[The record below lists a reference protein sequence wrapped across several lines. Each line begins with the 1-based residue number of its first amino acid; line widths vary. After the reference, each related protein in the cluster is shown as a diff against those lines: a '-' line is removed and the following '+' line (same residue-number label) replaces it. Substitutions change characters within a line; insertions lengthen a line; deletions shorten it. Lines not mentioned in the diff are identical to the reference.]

1 MLRIDSIRPDNN
13 SKQVSLHARP
23 LESRERFMTI
33 TVKSDSLGRLTPVP
47 LSPRLRAMQRPCA
60 REPEPGVGMA
70 RIVRTFSLVLLM
82 AATIWIQPAH
92 AQTAALLD
100 MVNTLSANG
109 VFQFDALERQA
120 AIAND
125 TAYTKLLPICGGAG
139 QTGTAPGACTG
150 NTLTLFT
157 RLRQLEDNANELLGK
172 RGETQYSLRLDPKG
186 ISEALRWT
194 APEEYAAQGSMAS
207 KFVNS
212 QASVLTNRFSAL
224 RFAAQGIP
232 LADGVSMGPGGN
244 GFSYA
249 YNGGA
254 LGGSAG
260 ADSPLFSRWSIFANG
275 GFGSGDKSPT
285 TFEDAFFF
293 DSTEISAG
301 ADVRLT
307 NRLVVGLLFGHTEKR
322 IDFDSS
328 KSIVDGGIRGNGQSA
343 IAYVQYE
350 TDSAF
355 ANLAVGW
362 QHLSLATRRRI
373 TYPSNNPDIPSVD
386 VTSFSN
392 TGSTALIAT
401 LGAGYSFHYRSLTAE
416 PYVNL
421 QNVRTRIAAFTEH
434 SNDGFDI
441 ETPSQTIQSLEGS
454 AGVRAQYAVNNPFGV
469 IVPYVYGEYRHQF
482 RDRSRDIASGYVGA
496 GGGTD
501 FNLPTDNPVKHYYVV
516 GAGGSVVLKHG
527 LQGFMQYSRVINYT
541 NYRDHTV
548 SGGVRWE
555 L

>member
-1 MLRIDSIRPDNN
+1 
-13 SKQVSLHARP
+13 
-23 LESRERFMTI
+23 MTT
-33 TVKSDSLGRLTPVP
+33 TVRSESLGRLTPVP
-47 LSPRLRAMQRPCA
+47 HFLWSRAMRRPCA
-60 REPEPGVGMA
+60 RDPEPRVGMA
-70 RIVRTFSLVLLM
+70 RIVRTFPLALLL
-82 AATIWIQPAH
+82 AAPIWFQSAH
-92 AQTAALLD
+92 AQSAALQD

-125 TAYTKLLPICGGAG
+125 SAYTKLLPICGGVG
-139 QTGTAPGACTG
+139 QKGPGTAACTG
-150 NTLTLFT
+150 STLTLFK
-157 RLRQLEDNANELLGK
+157 RLRELENNANELLGN

-186 ISEALRWT
+186 ISDALRWT

-212 QASVLTNRFSAL
+212 QASVLTNRLSAL

-275 GFGSGDKSPT
+275 GFGSGTKSPT

-293 DSTEISAG
+293 DSTEVSAG

-307 NRLVVGLLFGHTEKR
+307 NRLVVGLLFGHSEKR
-322 IDFDSS
+322 IDFNSA
-328 KSIVDGGIRGNGQSA
+328 KSVADGGIRGNGQSA

-401 LGAGYSFHYRSLTAE
+401 LGAGYSFHYKGLTAE

-421 QNVRTRIAAFTEH
+421 QNARTRIAAFTEH
-434 SNDGFDI
+434 SDDGFDVQ
-441 ETPSQTIQSLEGS
+441 TPSQTIQSLEGS
-454 AGVRAQYAVNNPFGV
+454 VGVRAQYALNNPFGV
-469 IVPYVYGEYRHQF
+469 IVPYVYGESRHQF
-482 RDRSRDIASGYVGA
+482 RDSSRNIASGYASA

-501 FNLPTDNPVKHYYVV
+501 FNLPTDQPVKHYYVV

-527 LQGFMQYSRVINYT
+527 LQGFMQYSRVLDFTNYT
-541 NYRDHTV
+541 DHTV
-548 SGGVRWE
+548 SGGIRWE